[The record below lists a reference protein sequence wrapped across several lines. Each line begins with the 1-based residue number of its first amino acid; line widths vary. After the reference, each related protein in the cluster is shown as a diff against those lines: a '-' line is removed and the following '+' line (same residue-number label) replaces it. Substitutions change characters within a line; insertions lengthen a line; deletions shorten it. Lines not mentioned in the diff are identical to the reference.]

1 MPIDAATMERALNPK
16 TVVVFGD
23 KKASGYMWLNGMRR
37 FTGRLY
43 SVQVDPNEIA
53 NIEEMG
59 VKNFTSLGDV
69 PEPVDYAV
77 CAVPRSIAP
86 RVVADCIK
94 HNVGGVTLFTAGYAE
109 TGTEEGKNAQNEIL
123 AMAREG
129 GLLLIGPNCMGLHNP
144 SLGVC
149 FFPEQPV
156 YERGNVGFSSQSGS
170 HANSFSI
177 AAPENGLYI
186 SKMISFGNGI
196 VLENA
201 DYLEYLAHD
210 PQTDA
215 IAMYVESVRDGR
227 RLFRLL
233 RETTPKKPVLIWK
246 GGQTDAGKRATA
258 SHTAALAESMA
269 IWEAV
274 AKQTGAL
281 LVHSMDEAL
290 DTLKALLLLPPFS
303 GTGCGLTGGAG
314 GQSVSITDAFVKGGM
329 TVPALSSESYRR
341 LEEFFSLVGAS
352 FRNPIDMGSNRK
364 EMDTILDILAE
375 DPVIDVIVMQIGYL
389 GGQRQQSQLES
400 QIDALVRFKQRT
412 AKPVVAIPNSPTPY
426 RNAEVLMEIVE
437 KLRAGGIASYPTY
450 ERAAHALKNAAA
462 YHHFRATVS

>member
-1 MPIDAATMERALNPK
+1 MSVDIAALERVFNPR

-37 FTGRLY
+37 FKGNLY
-43 SVQVDPNEIA
+43 SVQVDPSEIA
-53 NIEEMG
+53 NIEAMG
-59 VKNFTSLGDV
+59 VTNFTSLAQV

-77 CAVPRSIAP
+77 CAVPRSVAP
-86 RVVADCIK
+86 RVVADCIA

-109 TGTEEGKNAQNEIL
+109 TGTEDGKAAQDQL
-123 AMAREG
+123 FALAREAG
-129 GLLLIGPNCMGLHNP
+129 MVLIGPNCMGLHNP

-156 YERGNVGFSSQSGS
+156 YEGGNVGFASQSGS

-177 AAPENGLYI
+177 AAPESGLFI

-201 DYLEYLAHD
+201 DYLEYLAQD
-210 PQTDA
+210 PQTEA
-215 IAMYVESVRDGR
+215 IAMYVESVQDGR

-233 RETTPKKPVLIWK
+233 RETTPRKPVLIWK

-274 AKQTGAL
+274 ARQTGAL
-281 LVHSMDEAL
+281 LVHSLDEAL
-290 DTLKALLLLPPFS
+290 DTLKALLRLPPFS
-303 GTGCGLTGGAG
+303 GPGCGLTGGTG
-314 GQSVSITDAFVKGGM
+314 GQSVSITDAFAKGGM
-329 TVPALSSESYRR
+329 TVPTLSPDSYRR
-341 LEEFFSLVGAS
+341 LQEFFSLVGAS
-352 FRNPIDMGSNRK
+352 YRNPIDMGSNRT

-375 DPVIDVIVMQIGYL
+375 DPAIDVIVMQMGYL
-389 GGQRQQSQLES
+389 GGQRQQSQLET
-400 QIDALVRFKQRT
+400 QFDALVRLRQRT
-412 AKPVVAIPNSPTPY
+412 AKPVVAIPTSPTPY
-426 RNAEVLMEIVE
+426 RNADVLREIDE
-437 KLRAGGIASYPTY
+437 KLRAGGVPSYPSY
-450 ERAAHALKNAAA
+450 ERAAHALK
-462 YHHFRATVS
+462 